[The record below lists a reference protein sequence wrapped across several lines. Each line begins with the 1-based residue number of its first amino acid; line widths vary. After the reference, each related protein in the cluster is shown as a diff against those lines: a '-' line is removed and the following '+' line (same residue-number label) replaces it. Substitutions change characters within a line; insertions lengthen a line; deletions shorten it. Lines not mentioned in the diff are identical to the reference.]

1 MGGVFCWLLLVYTT
15 GEMIPFQERKKLR
28 KILYSK
34 TSLVVLAV
42 LLFMVADGA
51 WQVYQK
57 ARIARDERDRA
68 ARSLQ
73 GLQARNAELT
83 ASLAR
88 VQSNEGI
95 EEDVRQKFAVAR
107 PGEDVVIVVDDSA
120 KKSENSEASTTVGFW
135 ARLASFLGF

>member
-1 MGGVFCWLLLVYTT
+1 MVYTT

-34 TSLVVLAV
+34 TSLVILAV

-73 GLQARNAELT
+73 DLQTRNAELS

-88 VQSNEGI
+88 IQSAEGVD
-95 EEDVRQKFAVAR
+95 EDVRQKFAVAQ
-107 PGEDVVIVVDDSA
+107 PGEDVVIVVDDSS
-120 KKSENSEASTTVGFW
+120 KKSENSEASTTTGFW
-135 ARLASFLGF
+135 AHLASFFGL

>member
-1 MGGVFCWLLLVYTT
+1 
-15 GEMIPFQERKKLR
+15 MIPFQERKKIR

-34 TSLVVLAV
+34 ASLVILAV

-73 GLQARNAELT
+73 DLQARNAELT

-107 PGEDVVIVVDDSA
+107 PGEDVVIVVDDNS

-135 ARLASFLGF
+135 ARLVSFLGF